1 LIVKITMSPVIY
13 NCKKKDTMKTLAQLP
28 NPIKSTLKVI
38 LLPLVIVWV
47 ALGVGIM
54 KLGDG
59 LHWLGNKMT
68 GDRAD
73 RSVGTVE
80 IQ

>member
-1 LIVKITMSPVIY
+1 
-13 NCKKKDTMKTLAQLP
+13 MKALAKLP
-28 NPIKSTLKVI
+28 NPVKTILKVI
-38 LLPLVIVWV
+38 LFPVVFIWV

-54 KLGDG
+54 SLGDG

-73 RSVGTVE
+73 RSIGTVE

>member
-1 LIVKITMSPVIY
+1 
-13 NCKKKDTMKTLAQLP
+13 MKFMKQLP
-28 NPIKSTLKVI
+28 NPVKTTLKVI
-38 LLPLVIVWV
+38 LFPVVFIWF

-54 KLGDG
+54 RLGDG

-73 RSVGTVE
+73 RSIGTVE

>member
-1 LIVKITMSPVIY
+1 
-13 NCKKKDTMKTLAQLP
+13 MKALTKLP
-28 NPIKSTLKVI
+28 NPVKTTLKVI
-38 LLPLVIVWV
+38 LFPVVFVWV

-54 KLGDG
+54 SLGDG

-73 RSVGTVE
+73 RSIGTVE

>member
-1 LIVKITMSPVIY
+1 
-13 NCKKKDTMKTLAQLP
+13 MKALAQLP
-28 NPIKSTLKVI
+28 NPVKSVLKVI
-38 LLPLVIVWV
+38 LFPLVIVWV

-54 KLGDG
+54 KLGDF

-68 GDRAD
+68 GNQAD
-73 RSVGTVE
+73 RSIGTVE

>member
-1 LIVKITMSPVIY
+1 MRA
-13 NCKKKDTMKTLAQLP
+13 LAQLP
-28 NPIKSTLKVI
+28 NPVKSVLKVI
-38 LLPLVIVWV
+38 LLPLVIIWV
-47 ALGVGIM
+47 AVGVGMM
-54 KLGDG
+54 KLGDC

-73 RSVGTVE
+73 HSIGTVE

>member
-1 LIVKITMSPVIY
+1 
-13 NCKKKDTMKTLAQLP
+13 MKALAQLP
-28 NPIKSTLKVI
+28 NPVKSTLKVI
-38 LLPLVIVWV
+38 LFPLVLVWV
-47 ALGVGIM
+47 TLGVGIM

-73 RSVGTVE
+73 RSIGTVE